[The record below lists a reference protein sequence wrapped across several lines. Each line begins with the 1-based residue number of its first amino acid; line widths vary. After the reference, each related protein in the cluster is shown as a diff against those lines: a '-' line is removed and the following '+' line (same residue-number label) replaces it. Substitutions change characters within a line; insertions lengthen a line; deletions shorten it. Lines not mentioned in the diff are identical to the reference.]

1 MRRLKCGRIFLKI
14 LDYLVKYRL
23 DTVILSII
31 FSLILAYIYFK
42 IHHLKSLD
50 DLLEK
55 KELEVVK
62 SYEDKLNHLNTK
74 LNIAKDEISNLKEQL
89 LQAHRIEAD
98 LKEKNQELA
107 YQLISKN
114 SEVNALEIKNSIETL
129 RLQVENFR
137 NQQHIKT
144 YEKE

>member
-1 MRRLKCGRIFLKI
+1 MEEFFLKI

>member
-1 MRRLKCGRIFLKI
+1 MDEFFLKI

-50 DLLEK
+50 DLLKK